1 MQHIFKWFH
10 FRLTCKRFAQILFR
24 GGSTYRNCL
33 LEEIIFDFNLMSK
46 KLDPREQLWPIGQ
59 ISKISLVGQ
68 PLDQLE
74 VFCNIS
80 KGILKQET
88 VSSHNLV
95 HNSSVLNYFYNPNG
109 IMYTP
114 ECVPETKMEP
124 TERLMFLMEVTLQ
137 VYNENRNLMYC
148 TEEKNTLDHLL
159 ECVIAGATTI
169 CSNQNANLGY
179 NKLQG
184 FIEQC
189 NQNGDSILHVLAK
202 KGNNF

>member
-1 MQHIFKWFH
+1 
-10 FRLTCKRFAQILFR
+10 
-24 GGSTYRNCL
+24 
-33 LEEIIFDFNLMSK
+33 MSK
-46 KLDPREQLWPIGQ
+46 KLDPREQRWPIGQ
-59 ISKISLVGQ
+59 INKIRLVGQ

-80 KGILKQET
+80 KGIMKQET

-95 HNSSVLNYFYNPNG
+95 HNGSVFNYFYNP
-109 IMYTP
+109 
-114 ECVPETKMEP
+114 ECVPESKMEP

-148 TEEKNTLDHLL
+148 TEENNTLHHLL
-159 ECVIAGATTI
+159 ECVIAGAKT
-169 CSNQNANLGY
+169 SLGY

-184 FIEQC
+184 FIQQC

-202 KGNNF
+202 KGNNFRSITYCKVFVLLQRSCEGFLN

>member
-1 MQHIFKWFH
+1 
-10 FRLTCKRFAQILFR
+10 
-24 GGSTYRNCL
+24 
-33 LEEIIFDFNLMSK
+33 MSK
-46 KLDPREQLWPIGQ
+46 KLDPKGQVWPIGQ
-59 ISKISLVGQ
+59 INKVRLMGQ

-80 KGILKQET
+80 KEIVRQET
-88 VSSHNLV
+88 FSSHNLV
-95 HNSSVLNYFYNPNG
+95 HNGSVFNYFYNPNG
-109 IMYTP
+109 IYYCDT
-114 ECVPETKMEP
+114 ETVPYLKIDP
-124 TERLMFLMEVTLQ
+124 TERLMVLIEVTLQ
-137 VYNENRNLMYC
+137 VYNENHNLMYC

-159 ECVIAGATTI
+159 ECLIAGATTI

>member
-1 MQHIFKWFH
+1 
-10 FRLTCKRFAQILFR
+10 
-24 GGSTYRNCL
+24 
-33 LEEIIFDFNLMSK
+33 MSK

-59 ISKISLVGQ
+59 INKIRLVGQ

-80 KGILKQET
+80 KGIMKQET

-95 HNSSVLNYFYNPNG
+95 HNGSVFNYFYNPNG
-109 IMYTP
+109 INYTP
-114 ECVPETKMEP
+114 EWVPESKMEP

-148 TEEKNTLDHLL
+148 TEENNTLQHLL
-159 ECVIAGATTI
+159 ECVIAGATIIDATT
-169 CSNQNANLGY
+169 SLGY

-202 KGNNF
+202 KGNNFRLITYC